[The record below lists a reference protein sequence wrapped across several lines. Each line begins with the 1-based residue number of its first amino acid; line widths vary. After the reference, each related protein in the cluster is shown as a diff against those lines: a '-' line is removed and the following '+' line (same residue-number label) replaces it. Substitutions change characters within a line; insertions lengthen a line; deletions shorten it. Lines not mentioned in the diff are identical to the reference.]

1 MIRAIRIRLYP
12 TPDQKKYLAG
22 LFGAVRFCFNKALYL
37 KTHFYKVKGVNLH
50 PIHDLKKLIAI
61 AKNTKKYAWLAEYD
75 CMALQESVRN
85 LNKAYSRFFKKEAGY
100 PRFKSRR
107 GEQSSYHCT
116 GVSAGDDFVK
126 VPKMKKIKAV
136 VHRRIEGK
144 VKSITLSMD
153 ACGDYWASVLYEDG
167 LPEAVPATCVRQ
179 SKTVGVDEVG
189 FLHDLLGGRADGV
202 VHLDVE
208 LRVAEQGA
216 HGREEAFGLLGVV
229 VLDRERFE
237 ARDHA
242 LRHGMLREEDRDLR
256 SGAEQVGAGGQEFNG
271 AQAVFGAVDGNE
283 NVHKFTSSALFASSA
298 DRRQAGPER
307 GTSCEYHACFF
318 CFCLNNLATEVG
330 GFRYSRGFSP
340 RGCPRFA
347 VTPTTKSLLTQPL
360 YGKGRNPPPSEPPE
374 LALGDPFSGLNDYD
388 TGVKPGCYSG

>member
-1 MIRAIRIRLYP
+1 MAEYLSCLCPNDPRHPNSTDP
-12 TPDQKKYLAG
+12 TPDQKISG
-22 LFGAVRFCFNKALYL
+22 ESFWCHCGCCFNKALSI

-75 CMALQESVRN
+75 CIGFLQSVRN

-136 VHRRIEGK
+136 MHRKIEGK

-179 SKTVGVDEVG
+179 TKTVGVDVG
-189 FLHDLLGGRADGV
+189 IETFGTCSDGGKDQV
-202 VHLDVE
+202 S
-208 LRVAEQGA
+208 QGSQE
-216 HGREEAFGLLGVV
+216 RRKEA
-229 VLDRERFE
+229 
-237 ARDHA
+237 
-242 LRHGMLREEDRDLR
+242 
-256 SGAEQVGAGGQEFNG
+256 
-271 AQAVFGAVDGNE
+271 
-283 NVHKFTSSALFASSA
+283 
-298 DRRQAGPER
+298 
-307 GTSCEYHACFF
+307 
-318 CFCLNNLATEVG
+318 
-330 GFRYSRGFSP
+330 
-340 RGCPRFA
+340 
-347 VTPTTKSLLTQPL
+347 
-360 YGKGRNPPPSEPPE
+360 
-374 LALGDPFSGLNDYD
+374 
-388 TGVKPGCYSG
+388 

>member
-22 LFGAVRFCFNKALYL
+22 LFGAVRFCYNKALYL

-61 AKNTKKYAWLAEYD
+61 AKKSKKYAWLAEYD

-85 LNKAYSRFFKKEAGY
+85 LNKAYGRFFKKEAGY

-136 VHRRIEGK
+136 MHRKIEGK

-179 SKTVGVDEVG
+179 TKTVGVDVG
-189 FLHDLLGGRADGV
+189 IETFCTCSDG
-202 VHLDVE
+202 
-208 LRVAEQGA
+208 
-216 HGREEAFGLLGVV
+216 
-229 VLDRERFE
+229 ER
-237 ARDHA
+237 
-242 LRHGMLREEDRDLR
+242 
-256 SGAEQVGAGGQEFNG
+256 
-271 AQAVFGAVDGNE
+271 
-283 NVHKFTSSALFASSA
+283 SSLP
-298 DRRQAGPER
+298 R
-307 GTSCEYHACFF
+307 
-318 CFCLNNLATEVG
+318 L
-330 GFRYSRGFSP
+330 SRGP
-340 RGCPRFA
+340 KR
-347 VTPTTKSLLTQPL
+347 SLRR
-360 YGKGRNPPPSEPPE
+360 RNAPSQESRKV
-374 LALGDPFSGLNDYD
+374 ARI
-388 TGVKPGCYSG
+388 VKRPASVWRDCTAR

>member
-22 LFGAVRFCFNKALYL
+22 LFGAVRFCYNKALYL

-61 AKNTKKYAWLAEYD
+61 AKKSKKYAWLAEYD
-75 CMALQESVRN
+75 CMALQESLRN
-85 LNKAYSRFFKKEAGY
+85 LNKAYGRFFKKEAGY

-136 VHRRIEGK
+136 MHRKIEGK

-179 SKTVGVDEVG
+179 TKTVGVDVG
-189 FLHDLLGGRADGV
+189 IETFGTCSDGEKIKGSSKKS
-202 VHLDVE
+202 L
-208 LRVAEQGA
+208 A
-216 HGREEAFGLLGVV
+216 AF
-229 VLDRERFE
+229 
-237 ARDHA
+237 
-242 LRHGMLREEDRDLR
+242 
-256 SGAEQVGAGGQEFNG
+256 
-271 AQAVFGAVDGNE
+271 
-283 NVHKFTSSALFASSA
+283 
-298 DRRQAGPER
+298 
-307 GTSCEYHACFF
+307 
-318 CFCLNNLATEVG
+318 
-330 GFRYSRGFSP
+330 FSP
-340 RGCPRFA
+340 LQTTQPAYEFS
-347 VTPTTKSLLTQPL
+347 TKSLDIQTMPRLFL
-360 YGKGRNPPPSEPPE
+360 VRS
-374 LALGDPFSGLNDYD
+374 
-388 TGVKPGCYSG
+388 CYSKGGWRDLERAGRAVSTPACGSASTSLAGRCCSRTS

>member
-22 LFGAVRFCFNKALYL
+22 LFGAVRFCYNKALYL

-61 AKNTKKYAWLAEYD
+61 AKKSKKYAWLAEYD

-85 LNKAYSRFFKKEAGY
+85 LNKAYGRFFKKEAGY

-136 VHRRIEGK
+136 MHRKIEGK

-179 SKTVGVDEVG
+179 TKTVGVDVG
-189 FLHDLLGGRADGV
+189 IETFGTCSDG
-202 VHLDVE
+202 E
-208 LRVAEQGA
+208 KIKSPK
-216 HGREEAFGLLGVV
+216 
-229 VLDRERFE
+229 
-237 ARDHA
+237 A
-242 LRHGMLREEDRDLR
+242 LREPKRSSRRRNAPSQKSRKVARIVKGPASVWRDCTAR
-256 SGAEQVGAGGQEFNG
+256 
-271 AQAVFGAVDGNE
+271 
-283 NVHKFTSSALFASSA
+283 
-298 DRRQAGPER
+298 
-307 GTSCEYHACFF
+307 
-318 CFCLNNLATEVG
+318 
-330 GFRYSRGFSP
+330 
-340 RGCPRFA
+340 
-347 VTPTTKSLLTQPL
+347 
-360 YGKGRNPPPSEPPE
+360 
-374 LALGDPFSGLNDYD
+374 
-388 TGVKPGCYSG
+388 

>member
-22 LFGAVRFCFNKALYL
+22 LFGAVRFCYNKALYL

-61 AKNTKKYAWLAEYD
+61 AKKSKKYAWLAEYD

-85 LNKAYSRFFKKEAGY
+85 LNKAYGRFFKKEAGY

-136 VHRRIEGK
+136 MHRKIEGK

-179 SKTVGVDEVG
+179 TKTVGVDVG
-189 FLHDLLGGRADGV
+189 IETFCTCSDGEKIKSPKA
-202 VHLDVE
+202 LKSAE
-208 LRVAEQGA
+208 KKLKKANAPSQESRKVARIVKRPA
-216 HGREEAFGLLGVV
+216 SVWR
-229 VLDRERFE
+229 DCT
-237 ARDHA
+237 AR
-242 LRHGMLREEDRDLR
+242 
-256 SGAEQVGAGGQEFNG
+256 
-271 AQAVFGAVDGNE
+271 
-283 NVHKFTSSALFASSA
+283 
-298 DRRQAGPER
+298 
-307 GTSCEYHACFF
+307 
-318 CFCLNNLATEVG
+318 
-330 GFRYSRGFSP
+330 
-340 RGCPRFA
+340 
-347 VTPTTKSLLTQPL
+347 
-360 YGKGRNPPPSEPPE
+360 
-374 LALGDPFSGLNDYD
+374 
-388 TGVKPGCYSG
+388 